1 MKLSIL
7 GTEYEVIRKNYAD
20 DPYFEAHG
28 CNAYCDKLGKQLV
41 ICSAD
46 THPAFA
52 DDDEVARAMCE
63 KATLRH
69 EIVHAF
75 LFESGLDSSSNRI
88 TDMGWAEYEEMI
100 DWIALQAPKLHAAFE
115 AADAL

>member
-52 DDDEVARAMCE
+52 DDD
-63 KATLRH
+63 
-69 EIVHAF
+69 
-75 LFESGLDSSSNRI
+75 D
-88 TDMGWAEYEEMI
+88 
-100 DWIALQAPKLHAAFE
+100 
-115 AADAL
+115 

>member
-7 GTEYEVIRKNYAD
+7 GTEYDVIRKNYTD
-20 DPYFEAHG
+20 DSYFEAHG
-28 CNAYCDKLGKQLV
+28 CNAYCDNLGKQLV

-52 DDDEVARAMCE
+52 DDDDFARAMCE

-75 LFESGLDSSSNRI
+75 LFESGLDSSSSRI
-88 TDMGWAEYEEMI
+88 TDMGWAEHEEMI

-115 AADAL
+115 VADAL